1 MFYEIS
7 QEIFK
12 QKLEKQLNFYIIY
25 VGSNAVFGQI
35 NLKKIEFIS
44 YQQEFLETFVFRF
57 PNKIQNI
64 ILFSFEP
71 LLITQNDWS
80 DLMKKIKELGY
91 QFIYYYRGHLSDNI
105 LDKGLN

>member
-25 VGSNAVFGQI
+25 VGTKEVFEVI
-35 NLKKIEFIS
+35 NLKKIDFIPYS
-44 YQQEFLETFVFRF
+44 NDFEEVIKHRF
-57 PNKIQNI
+57 PNKIQNL
-64 ILFSFEP
+64 ILFTFEP
-71 LLITQNDWS
+71 NIVDKFVWA
-80 DLMKKIKELGY
+80 KIMNNLKSCGY
-91 QFIYYYRGHLSDNI
+91 LFIYFYQGKLSDNI